1 MKDIQATEY
10 ISAKEICKTLKVQ
23 LSTLRKYA
31 ALLDEKAH
39 TEFYFDRDEQNNRM
53 YTQDNAK
60 AFKRVMLLK
69 NKPNYTLNDAIN
81 EVIGLEH
88 RPTTDTH
95 IAVNEQYVEVLQF
108 FVVQQTNYLEEYQSA
123 LQKKDEQIDRKD
135 EQIDRLESL
144 VSSLI
149 ENNVDKKKK
158 WFNFK

>member
-1 MKDIQATEY
+1 MKEIQATEY
-10 ISAKEICKTLKVQ
+10 IPAKEICKTLKIQ

-31 ALLDEKAH
+31 ALLDEKAN

-53 YTQDNAK
+53 YTQDDVK
-60 AFKRVMLLK
+60 AFKRVMVLK

-81 EVIGLEH
+81 EVVGLEH

-95 IAVNEQYVEVLQF
+95 IAVNEQYVEVLQS
-108 FVVQQTNYLEEYQSA
+108 FVVQQTNYLEENRIS
-123 LQKKDEQIDRKD
+123 LRKKD
-135 EQIDRLESL
+135 EQIDRLELL

>member
-1 MKDIQATEY
+1 MKEIQVIEY
-10 ISAKEICKTLKVQ
+10 VSAKEICKTLKIQ

-31 ALLDEKAH
+31 ALLDEKAN

-53 YTQDNAK
+53 YTQDDVK
-60 AFKRVMLLK
+60 AFKRVMVLK

-95 IAVNEQYVEVLQF
+95 IAVNEQYVEVLQS
-108 FVVQQTNYLEEYQSA
+108 FVVQQTNYLEENRIA
-123 LQKKDEQIDRKD
+123 LQRKD

-149 ENNVDKKKK
+149 EKDVDKKKK

>member
-1 MKDIQATEY
+1 MKEIQATEY
-10 ISAKEICKTLKVQ
+10 VSAKEICKTLKVQ

-31 ALLDEKAH
+31 ALLDEKAN
-39 TEFYFDRDEQNNRM
+39 TEFYFDRDEKNNRM
-53 YTQDNAK
+53 YTQDNVK
-60 AFKRVMLLK
+60 AFKRVMSLK

-95 IAVNEQYVEVLQF
+95 IAVNEQYVEVLQS
-108 FVVQQTNYLEEYQSA
+108 FVVQQTNYLEENRIS
-123 LQKKDEQIDRKD
+123 LRKKD

>member
-1 MKDIQATEY
+1 MKEIQATEY
-10 ISAKEICKTLKVQ
+10 VSAKEICKTLKIQ

-31 ALLDEKAH
+31 ALLDEKAN

-53 YTQDNAK
+53 YTQDDVK
-60 AFKRVMLLK
+60 AFKRVMVLK

-95 IAVNEQYVEVLQF
+95 IAVNEQYVEVLQS
-108 FVVQQTNYLEEYQSA
+108 FVVQQTNYLEENRIA
-123 LQKKDEQIDRKD
+123 LQRKD

-149 ENNVDKKKK
+149 EKDVDKKKK

>member
-1 MKDIQATEY
+1 MKEIQATEY
-10 ISAKEICKTLKVQ
+10 VSAKEICKTLKVQ

-31 ALLDEKAH
+31 ALLDEKAKS
-39 TEFYFDRDEQNNRM
+39 EFYFDRDEQNNRM
-53 YTQDNAK
+53 YTQDNVK
-60 AFKRVMLLK
+60 AFKRVMSLK

-95 IAVNEQYVEVLQF
+95 IAVNEQYVEVLQS
-108 FVVQQTNYLEEYQSA
+108 FVVQQTNYLEENRIS
-123 LQKKDEQIDRKD
+123 LRKKD